1 MPTIAAIAAKLL
13 IAMNDS
19 SRRPRRPY
27 PGLLASAE
35 VRRSLLIGLLV
46 LPRLPSLRSAVCRY
60 CRRVAAHEECVGR
73 FAKKNSC
80 EGPVDLPARA
90 GIEPLDLRPD
100 PAGSSLHVS
109 RCGLGGRGIG
119 RIDEHGD
126 PSRSACPRCL
136 RRREYRARIASPC
149 EYAANLSSTTSTHQ
163 ANRAQT
169 SLTSCRL
176 RPRRT
181 GSLGLIS
188 N

>member
-1 MPTIAAIAAKLL
+1 
-13 IAMNDS
+13 
-19 SRRPRRPY
+19 
-27 PGLLASAE
+27 
-35 VRRSLLIGLLV
+35 LLIGLLV

-73 FAKKNSC
+73 FAKKNIC

-100 PAGSSLHVS
+100 PAGSSLHVP

-149 EYAANLSSTTSTHQ
+149 EYAANLSSTTSTHH

>member
-1 MPTIAAIAAKLL
+1 
-13 IAMNDS
+13 MNDS

-27 PGLLASAE
+27 PGLVASAE
-35 VRRSLLIGLLV
+35 VRRSLLIGPLV
-46 LPRLPSLRSAVCRY
+46 PPRPPSLRCAVCVVGSLLPASEKRI
-60 CRRVAAHEECVGR
+60 VAHEECVGR
-73 FAKKNSC
+73 FAKKSSC

-100 PAGSSLHVS
+100 PAGSSLHVP

-149 EYAANLSSTTSTHQ
+149 EYAANLSSTTSTHH